1 MLVGRTRGRDTG
13 RGRLDSG
20 TVTWHVRHIGPDDR
34 GRYEDFLDSLGEDPQ
49 LTFYHSWEWGE
60 VISGRSRRLER
71 VALEQGGRTVAVG
84 QVGLEEDHRVAFWY
98 APRGLAMDHSDPE
111 RVTSAYGALR
121 DHFRGRAG
129 AALLRVDPNVRQGS
143 PAEAAIDAAGAKR
156 AAIFTQVERC
166 WVAEVRPSPEAQLEW
181 LKEHG
186 LKSNTRRLFNR
197 ARKAGVTV
205 RASDDPADLETLISM
220 LRELD
225 ARKGGIGKHG
235 DEHYR
240 AQFARMAPAGHQKL
254 FLAELDG
261 RVGAISLMAIYAG
274 EASFLHGASSAD
286 PDFRKLSPSYLL
298 HLETMAWLAEHRPEV
313 TRYNFWGIVSD
324 ENRHPGH
331 PRHGYSEF
339 KRSFGGYKEEY
350 LRAREFTYRP
360 LHRSALYL
368 LETYRTKRYQ
378 ND

>member
-1 MLVGRTRGRDTG
+1 MRQ
-13 RGRLDSG
+13 
-20 TVTWHVRHIGPDDR
+20 IGPADR
-34 GRYEDFLDSLGEDPQ
+34 ERYEGFLASLGADPQ

-60 VISGRSRRLER
+60 VIAERSRRLER
-71 VALEQGGRTVAVG
+71 VALEHDGALVAVG
-84 QVGLEEDHRVAFWY
+84 QVGLEDDHGITFWY
-98 APRGLAMDHSDPE
+98 APRGLAMDHADPA
-111 RVTSAYGALR
+111 RVTAAYGALR
-121 DHFRGRAG
+121 DHFRGREG
-129 AALLRVDPNVRQGS
+129 AAFLRVDPNVEQGS
-143 PAEAAIDAAGAKR
+143 PAEAALDAAGGKK

-166 WVAEVRPSPEAQLEW
+166 WVAEVRPTPEAQMEW

-186 LKSNTRRLFNR
+186 LRSNTRRLFNKS
-197 ARKAGVTV
+197 RKAGVSV
-205 RASDDPADLETLISM
+205 RASDDPEDLEQLITL
-220 LRELD
+220 LRDLD
-225 ARKGGIGKHG
+225 ARKGGIGKHD

-240 AQFARMAPAGHQKL
+240 TQFAHMAPAGHQKV

-261 RVGAISLMAIYAG
+261 RVGAVSLMAIYGG
-274 EASFLHGASSAD
+274 EASFLHGASSAEE
-286 PDFRKLSPSYLL
+286 DFRKLSPSYLL

-339 KRSFGGYKEEY
+339 KRSFGGYKVEY
-350 LRAREFTYRP
+350 VRAREFVYRP
-360 LHRSALYL
+360 LRRSALYL